1 MKPGNPYKYLEHEM
15 ISQER
20 LTLSM
25 EKYRIHKMLSLRS
38 LETASTL
45 IGEMKRNFLKRK
57 KENIC
62 NSHKFFRKLNRR

>member
-1 MKPGNPYKYLEHEM
+1 MKPGSPYKCLEHEM

-25 EKYRIHKMLSLRS
+25 EEYRIHKMLSLRS

-57 KENIC
+57 K
-62 NSHKFFRKLNRR
+62 KRKYL